1 VIPSQIFDQIADK
14 STEGLALAS
23 APNDDGADVKLVWC
37 NKAFTKITGYDLK
50 EVSGKRA
57 SILIGPNMSQGH
69 HLLIIEKLMNWEQF
83 SSKVLNNRKSGEQY
97 WHQMTWVPLTHP
109 DTGNRWWL
117 YSLVELPDQTA
128 HWAPAQSQ
136 GSTAHQHQIAAK
148 YEDKVRRLEHE
159 IVHLREQANS
169 VAKEAHE
176 DPLTG
181 LSNRRHFEAELKS
194 WIADLANNGPEFA
207 VLYIDLDRFKFVN
220 DTLGHYAGDQLLIF
234 VANLLRKLTDHTDMV
249 ARVGGDEFVILKPLG
264 DSALNISDLADQI
277 VAEIQT
283 PFAFESTTI
292 STTASIGVAIAESS
306 MAHPEQVVA
315 DADKALYHAKSEG
328 KGRWSFFTQEM
339 HANLI
344 LTKQLESDILN
355 ACDQREFTVFFQP
368 LIDVKTGQI
377 SSAEALVRWAHPT
390 RGLLSPASFL
400 EVAENLGV
408 LPKIDEIVFSQIYD
422 ALRYFDECDVLLPR
436 VAINTSAERLSDPNL
451 IQDIKNSGIDPDRL
465 TIEILES
472 VSLERMSE
480 AVRWKLDDLAEMGVM
495 IAMDDFGTGHASI
508 QGLFQIKP
516 SVLKIDRQFIKPV
529 VSDDV
534 SRALVSSMTAIGKC
548 LNMRIVAEGV
558 ETEEHA
564 QMAVAMG
571 CDYLQ
576 GYYFGKPMSAV
587 DLRKTM
593 TAKNGQFWTPKSTS
607 LTAMTQSGK

>member
-1 VIPSQIFDQIADK
+1 
-14 STEGLALAS
+14 
-23 APNDDGADVKLVWC
+23 
-37 NKAFTKITGYDLK
+37 
-50 EVSGKRA
+50 
-57 SILIGPNMSQGH
+57 M
-69 HLLIIEKLMNWEQF
+69 
-83 SSKVLNNRKSGEQY
+83 
-97 WHQMTWVPLTHP
+97 
-109 DTGNRWWL
+109 
-117 YSLVELPDQTA
+117 
-128 HWAPAQSQ
+128 
-136 GSTAHQHQIAAK
+136 
-148 YEDKVRRLEHE
+148 
-159 IVHLREQANS
+159 
-169 VAKEAHE
+169 
-176 DPLTG
+176 
-181 LSNRRHFEAELKS
+181 
-194 WIADLANNGPEFA
+194 
-207 VLYIDLDRFKFVN
+207 
-220 DTLGHYAGDQLLIF
+220 
-234 VANLLRKLTDHTDMV
+234 
-249 ARVGGDEFVILKPLG
+249 
-264 DSALNISDLADQI
+264 
-277 VAEIQT
+277 
-283 PFAFESTTI
+283 
-292 STTASIGVAIAESS
+292 
-306 MAHPEQVVA
+306 
-315 DADKALYHAKSEG
+315 
-328 KGRWSFFTQEM
+328 
-339 HANLI
+339 LI